1 MLGLGLGYP
10 FHKENCL
17 AGHLCLIH
25 MFLLRDAEIV
35 STIDGVCVDTY
46 NTVLFTLLFLISPGI
61 GNGKASGQLLV
72 FRFVF
77 CGKWKGWWH
86 LGDSVSESRN
96 SEKKNNGGISKSEE
110 KNSSPSG
117 SSPWPNQGQFG

>member
-1 MLGLGLGYP
+1 
-10 FHKENCL
+10 
-17 AGHLCLIH
+17 

-35 STIDGVCVDTY
+35 FTIDGACVDTH
-46 NTVLFTLLFLISPGI
+46 NTVLFTLPFLISPGI

-96 SEKKNNGGISKSEE
+96 SEKNNGSISKSKE
-110 KNSSPSG
+110 KNSSPRG
-117 SSPWPNQGQFG
+117 SSLWPDQGQFG